1 MIMQSGPRAMKVS
14 FLAMLIAAAGF
25 APAHAED
32 TRAAEELFSISV
44 DGEQI
49 AGTPRREGV
58 DHSTDA
64 ALEAA
69 DIQVKFDGL
78 GVQPILNA
86 AVTEQRRSFATGEE
100 VTFRASNN
108 YPAFITRQEIRIF
121 ATGRQAPA
129 APVAVVEVDQTGH
142 ADWTMPPPEET
153 GGLAD
158 FVYVLRAYDAQGRFD
173 ETRPLSLARRAATAV
188 ADEAMEADAPGFSD
202 DNTAFRNIPA
212 EGGVIT
218 VHGANIPEGTRV
230 TVLGA
235 DVPVDADGRFVVQH
249 VLPPGDHDVD
259 VALSGGKDG
268 SVRFTRAVNI
278 PSSEWFY
285 VGLADLTVG
294 RNGGN
299 SGIEDVKPGEFDGVY
314 TKGRA
319 AFYLKGKIKGSY
331 LLTAAADSGDDS
343 VENMFRGLDEKDPKS
358 LLSRID
364 PDDYYAVYGDDSVS
378 IEDAPTRG
386 KFYVRLERGDSRVMW
401 GNFKTEI
408 RGTEFLRNDRGLYG
422 GNLVLKSDKM
432 VASGERAGEINAYA
446 AQPGTLPQRDVLRGT
461 GGSAYFLAQR
471 DITVGS
477 ESIYVEVRNPVT
489 GRVIERRQLRFGHDY
504 TIDYLQGIVLL
515 DKPLS
520 SSADAGTLVRDG
532 ALGGNN
538 QYLVAAYE
546 YTPAAGDVDGYVYGG
561 RAQQWLG
568 NHVRLGVTGA
578 MEKTGVADQTLAGAD
593 IQIYKSERSFIEAE
607 VAQSEGPGFGFSESI
622 NGGLTITDTAPVG
635 AGSTALAYR
644 VLSRLDAADVVPGAK
659 GDLEFSYAFKER
671 GFSTHDEQV
680 TEDRHELG
688 LKGDLALSDRVS
700 VDFYGDQLTTAADE
714 TERRGGA
721 GLTFGLT
728 EQLFIS
734 GGVEHLMVD
743 DPDRSRDGQRTDG
756 ALKLEHVFS
765 ADASIYAF
773 GQTTLERSGG
783 ISRNDR
789 AGVGGKHALT
799 DTMDASGEVSY
810 GTGGFGGRALLSYAP
825 TAADRYYIG
834 YELDPDRWAED
845 NLLSGGDGQDLGGIV
860 AGVKRGF
867 SERLSVYAE
876 NKYDVWSEQP
886 SLTQVY
892 GVTYTPQPEWKLGG
906 AVESSMI
913 FGDFSDSAFD
923 EGGVQRTA
931 LSLTAAYSPDEK
943 LNATVKGEVRFEEG
957 DDASD
962 DLTAYYVAGRLSHAV
977 NDDWRFIA
985 SADAVISEASEST
998 RDGDYVEASLGYAYR
1013 PVDNDRL
1020 NALAKYTF
1028 LYDLPGPDQVTVDG
1042 SRDGPQQRS
1051 HIFSADASYDVTQ
1064 MLTLGGKYGV
1074 RLGETK
1080 PRGGGDWEN
1089 ATAQLAVVRADVH
1102 VVKNWDV
1109 LLEGRSLWENTGD
1122 TADFGILAAIYRHLG
1137 DNFEVGVGYNFGRF
1151 SDDLRDLTKDDY
1163 GIFVNAVGKF

>member
-1 MIMQSGPRAMKVS
+1 MSAPMPRRGLVVRLAAL
-14 FLAMLIAAAGF
+14 FLATAALTPPAIAQEEG
-25 APAHAED
+25 
-32 TRAAEELFSISV
+32 EELFSISV
-44 DGEQI
+44 DGEHV
-49 AGTPRREGV
+49 AGTPKPS
-58 DHSTDA
+58 DDAAKTDA
-64 ALEAA
+64 ALQAA

-78 GVQPILNA
+78 GAKPILNA
-86 AVTEQRRSFATGEE
+86 AVTEQRRSFSTGEE

-108 YPAFITRQEIRIF
+108 YPAFIARQEIRIF
-121 ATGRQAPA
+121 ATGRHAPPT
-129 APVAVVEVDQTGH
+129 PVAVVAVDASGH
-142 ADWTMPPPEET
+142 ADWVMPSPQET
-153 GGLAD
+153 EGFDD
-158 FVYVLRAYDAQGRFD
+158 FVYVLRAYDGEGRFD
-173 ETRPLSLARRAATAV
+173 ETRPLSLVRRAAERV
-188 ADEAMEADAPGFSD
+188 ADEETEAEAPGFSE

-212 EGGVIT
+212 AGGVIT
-218 VHGANIPEGTRV
+218 VHGSNVPEGTRV

-259 VALSGGKDG
+259 VALAGGKG
-268 SVRFTRAVNI
+268 GGVTFNRAVNI

-294 RNGGN
+294 RNGGS
-299 SGIEDVKPGEFDGVY
+299 SGIEEVKPGEFDDVY

-331 LLTAAADSGDDS
+331 LLTAAADSGEDS
-343 VENMFRGLDEKDPKS
+343 VENMFKGLDEKDPKS

-461 GGSAYFLAQR
+461 GGSAYFLTQQ

-477 ESIYVEVRNPVT
+477 ESVYVEVRNPVT

-504 TIDYLQGIVLL
+504 TIDYLQGMVLL
-515 DKPLS
+515 DRPLS
-520 SSADAGTLVRDG
+520 SSVSAGTVVQDG

-538 QYLVAAYE
+538 QYLVVAYE
-546 YTPAAGDVDGYVYGG
+546 FTPAAGEVDGYVYGG
-561 RAQQWLG
+561 RAQQWIG
-568 NHVRLGVTGA
+568 NHVRLGATGSL
-578 MEKTGVADQTLAGAD
+578 ERTGDADQTLVGAD
-593 IQIYKSERSFIEAE
+593 IQLYKSERTFLEAE

-622 NGGLTITDTAPVG
+622 NGGLTITDTDPVG
-635 AGSTALAYR
+635 AGQRAMAYR

-659 GDLEFSYAFKER
+659 GDLEVSYAYKEK
-671 GFSTHDEQV
+671 GFSTLDEQV
-680 TEDRHELG
+680 TDNRHELG
-688 LKGDLALSDRVS
+688 FKGDLALTDRVS
-700 VDFYGDQLTTAADE
+700 LDIYGDQLTTDADE

-721 GLTFGLT
+721 GLTIGLT
-728 EQLFIS
+728 EQLSLSAGI
-734 GGVEHLMVD
+734 EHLTVD
-743 DPDRSRDGQRTDG
+743 DPDESRDGQRTDG
-756 ALKLEHVFS
+756 GLKLEHAFS
-765 ADASIYAF
+765 SDSSVYAF
-773 GQTTLERSGG
+773 GQTTLDRSGG

-789 AGVGGKHALT
+789 GGVGGKRALT
-799 DTMDASGEVSY
+799 DTMDASAEVSY
-810 GTGGFGGRALLSYAP
+810 GTNGFGGRALLSYEP

-845 NLLSGGDGQDLGGIV
+845 SLLSGSNGQDLGGIV

-906 AVESSMI
+906 AIESGMI
-913 FGDFSDSAFD
+913 FEDFSDSAFD
-923 EGGVQRTA
+923 EGGLQRTA
-931 LSLTAAYSPDEK
+931 LSLTAAYSPDDR

-962 DLTAYYVAGRLSHAV
+962 DLTAYYVAGRFSHAL

-985 SADAVISEASEST
+985 SADAVISDASEST

-1013 PVDNDRL
+1013 PVENDRL

-1042 SRDGPQQRS
+1042 STDGPQQRS
-1051 HIFSADASYDVTQ
+1051 HILSVDASYGVTQ
-1064 MLTLGGKYGV
+1064 MVTLGGKYGV

-1080 PRGGGDWEN
+1080 PRSGGDWESS
-1089 ATAQLAVVRADVH
+1089 TAQLAVVRADVH

-1109 LLEGRSLWENTGD
+1109 LLEGRSLWEDTTD
-1122 TADFGILAAIYRHLG
+1122 TADFGALAAVYRHIG
-1137 DNFEVGVGYNFGRF
+1137 ANFEIGVGYNFGRF
-1151 SDDLRDLTKDDY
+1151 SDDLRDLTKDDH
-1163 GIFVNAVGKF
+1163 GVFINAVGKF